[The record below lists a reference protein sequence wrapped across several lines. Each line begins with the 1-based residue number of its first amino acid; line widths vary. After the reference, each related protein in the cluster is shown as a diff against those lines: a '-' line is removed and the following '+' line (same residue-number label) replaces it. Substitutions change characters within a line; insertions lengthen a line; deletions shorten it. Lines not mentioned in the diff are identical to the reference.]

1 MIKKTLIIIL
11 LFTLNS
17 CGYEATYSQ
26 KNIIS
31 GAAGKFSIEK
41 INFTGDREINKK
53 IEEKLNSYIKNKKK
67 KSYTLEIITNNTK
80 STISKNSSGDPTIF
94 RLTVEVIVSIKDQE
108 GSTDQFIFTENIKY
122 NNNTDKFQLNRYE
135 KEIKVGAAEIIANSL
150 IFKIINIQ

>member
-41 INFTGDREINKK
+41 INFTGDRDINIK
-53 IEEKLNSYIKNKKK
+53 IEEILNSYIKNKKK

-94 RLTVEVIVSIKDQE
+94 RLTVEVIVSIKDQK
-108 GSTDQFIFTENIKY
+108 GSTDQFTFTENIKY
-122 NNNTDKFQLNRYE
+122 NNDADKFQLKRYE
-135 KEIKVGAAEIIANSL
+135 KDIKIGIAETISSNL

>member
-94 RLTVEVIVSIKDQE
+94 RLTVEVIVSIKDQK
-108 GSTDQFIFTENIKY
+108 GSTDQFTFTENIKY
-122 NNNTDKFQLNRYE
+122 NNDADKFQLKRYE
-135 KEIKVGAAEIIANSL
+135 KDIKIGIAETISSNL

>member
-1 MIKKTLIIIL
+1 MIKKTLIILL

-80 STISKNSSGDPTIF
+80 STISK
-94 RLTVEVIVSIKDQE
+94 K
-108 GSTDQFIFTENIKY
+108 
-122 NNNTDKFQLNRYE
+122 
-135 KEIKVGAAEIIANSL
+135 
-150 IFKIINIQ
+150 

>member
-41 INFTGDREINKK
+41 INFTGDRDINIK
-53 IEEKLNSYIKNKKK
+53 IEEILNSYIKNKRK

-94 RLTVEVIVSIKDQE
+94 RLTVEVIVSIKDQK
-108 GSTDQFIFTENIKY
+108 GSTDQFTFTENIKY
-122 NNNTDKFQLNRYE
+122 NNDADKFQLKRYE
-135 KEIKVGAAEIIANSL
+135 KDIKIGIAETISSNL

>member
-41 INFTGDREINKK
+41 INFTGDRDINIK
-53 IEEKLNSYIKNKKK
+53 IEEILNSYIKNKRT

-94 RLTVEVIVSIKDQE
+94 RLTVEVIVSIKDQK
-108 GSTDQFIFTENIKY
+108 GSTDQFTFTENIKY
-122 NNNTDKFQLNRYE
+122 NNNTDKFQLKRYE
-135 KEIKVGAAEIIANSL
+135 KDIKIGIAETISSNL

>member
-17 CGYEATYSQ
+17 CGYEAIYS
-26 KNIIS
+26 KEIID
-31 GAAGKFSIEK
+31 GAGKFSIKK
-41 INFTGDREINKK
+41 ISSTGDREINKK
-53 IEEKLNSYIKNKKK
+53 IEEKLNSYTKNKKNK
-67 KSYTLEIITNNTK
+67 NYTLEIITKNTK

-94 RLTVEVIVSIKDQE
+94 KLNVEVIVLVKNEQ
-108 GSTDQFIFTENIKY
+108 GSTNQFKFSENIKY

>member
-17 CGYEATYSQ
+17 CGYEAIYS
-26 KNIIS
+26 KEIID
-31 GAAGKFSIEK
+31 GAGKFSIKK
-41 INFTGDREINKK
+41 ISSTGDREINKK

-122 NNNTDKFQLNRYE
+122 NNNTDKFRLNRYE
-135 KEIKVGAAEIIANSL
+135 KEIKVSAAETIANSL
-150 IFKIINIQ
+150 ILKIINIQ